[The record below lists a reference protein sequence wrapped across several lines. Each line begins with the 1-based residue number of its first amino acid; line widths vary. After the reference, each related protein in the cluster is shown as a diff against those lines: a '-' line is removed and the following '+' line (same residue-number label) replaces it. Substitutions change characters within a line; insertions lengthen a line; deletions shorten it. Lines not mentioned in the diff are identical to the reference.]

1 MPTKPAILVVISFMV
16 IALIYGPLNAFYVF
30 SSSQLDEVAPEA
42 APTPPSPPPPIGL
55 PKIGGGAAPSIGGEA
70 AEQPT
75 APGADEG
82 TAAAPVNPGTS
93 PTGWCMDVPGSPEC
107 IPCDP
112 GTSGSDP
119 EAGGGL
125 GCVPQECWSPF
136 GGLNTASGECG
147 CEELPQGG
155 IECEYG
161 APQVPL
167 QQLETAPSRVVPPI
181 AEEIQETPPE
191 PLPEA
196 DQGTASAPR
205 TVEPLTRTCPVGNV
219 WDPEWMICVPDV
231 PPLELCPDGS
241 IPQPTGGPG
250 GTQPECPPPSDAQ
263 QLRADQPEE
272 QEPGQ
277 PEEPQAAEEQ
287 QSSAEEGDGSEE
299 SSNSN

>member
-1 MPTKPAILVVISFMV
+1 MSAAKICSKVNSTSRTQSTRNTHHRTNISNKPVVLVVISFLV
-16 IALIYGPLNAFYVF
+16 IALIYGPSNTFYVF

-42 APTPPSPPPPIGL
+42 APSPPPPPPPAGL
-55 PKIGGGAAPSIGGEA
+55 PKIGGGIAPPIGGEA

-136 GGLNTASGECG
+136 GGLGGAPGACG

-161 APQVPL
+161 EENVLAPTTPQFGQKATQVPL
-167 QQLETAPSRVVPPI
+167 QQLETAPSPPQTGEI
-181 AEEIQETPPE
+181 APQIAPPTADEETGPPPE
-191 PLPEA
+191 PLP
-196 DQGTASAPR
+196 P
-205 TVEPLTRTCPVGNV
+205 CPEGQEL
-219 WDPEWMICVPDV
+219 DEETDLCVPV
-231 PPLELCPDGS
+231 ES
-241 IPQPTGGPG
+241 PT
-250 GTQPECPPPSDAQ
+250 PE
-263 QLRADQPEE
+263 QPEE
-272 QEPGQ
+272 AAQEPEQQ
-277 PEEPQAAEEQ
+277 PAEEEQ
-287 QSSAEEGDGSEE
+287 PSEE
-299 SSNSN
+299 KSNN